1 MKHNMNNIL
10 YFVISI
16 ALSIN
21 QPIKNRGFKYFSF
34 IIIHLNEKNQGLFS
48 R

>member
-1 MKHNMNNIL
+1 MNNIL
-10 YFVISI
+10 YFVIGN

-34 IIIHLNEKNQGLFS
+34 IIIHLNAKTKSLFS